1 MWTFALL
8 ASLLPL
14 LSAASP
20 LPATD
25 LAARNNGHHYK
36 IDPKCPAGTTP
47 GFEVY
52 TARYDVPA
60 KEFYAK
66 VGSFYDEVW
75 YIGLPP
81 NATRGPDNTVGSIRE
96 IDFAGTILHEQLI
109 KYTRKPALL
118 ELEWHLVNGPI
129 NVTGAVA
136 DDPPD
141 EKILFGSYTEDLRV
155 ESICQGRAT
164 FITFTGRYCFD
175 KPGPAYK
182 VFDVAHTS
190 SIEAVAMD
198 LNATLITGNGTCP
211 S

>member
-1 MWTFALL
+1 M
-8 ASLLPL
+8 PL

-20 LPATD
+20 LPSTSDIAS
-25 LAARNNGHHYK
+25 RNNDGHHYK
-36 IDPKCPAGTTP
+36 VDPKCPAGTTP

-52 TARYDVPA
+52 TARYNVPA
-60 KEFYAK
+60 KDFYAK
-66 VGSFYDEVW
+66 VGSFFDEVW

-81 NATRGPDNTVGSIRE
+81 NATRGPDNTVSSVRE

-109 KYTRKPALL
+109 KYIHKPALL

-155 ESICQGRAT
+155 ESICEGTGT

-182 VFDVAHTS
+182 VFDVAHSS
-190 SIEAVAMD
+190 SIEAVAKD
-198 LNATLITGNGTCP
+198 LGATKLEGNGTCP